1 MASTLYPLLRTGVL
15 HYRIFAVYRC
25 VFMTPKVNAVFHPVS
40 AHVIFASK
48 AFKMQIIFGMDVDV
62 GRRYIILYLIRVS
75 KPTYLMN
82 IIVQPFC
89 PDLPAGKLVY
99 HWSSITATKHI
110 ICYIYSNQS
119 WVQH

>member
-25 VFMTPKVNAVFHPVS
+25 VFMNPKVNAVFHPVS

-62 GRRYIILYLIRVS
+62 GRPTYIILDLMIVFPNL
-75 KPTYLMN
+75 PTYLMN
-82 IIVQPFC
+82 IHNF
-89 PDLPAGKLVY
+89 
-99 HWSSITATKHI
+99 
-110 ICYIYSNQS
+110 
-119 WVQH
+119 